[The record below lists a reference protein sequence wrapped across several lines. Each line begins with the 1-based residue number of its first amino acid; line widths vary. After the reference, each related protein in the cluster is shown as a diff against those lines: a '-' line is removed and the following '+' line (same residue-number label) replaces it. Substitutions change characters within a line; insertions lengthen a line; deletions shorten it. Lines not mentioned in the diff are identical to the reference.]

1 MYQFGV
7 GALFAKFP
15 DGSSVEFGTL
25 QDCNVDFSF
34 DKKELYGRNQFPV
47 KIARAKGKVDCKAT
61 YADIKA
67 EALNIVLNGSI
78 SNGELKVAEPFNAT
92 VPNSGEVPIDLPTG
106 AALNQVLKVYNVSG
120 TTKVPMVEVDTPT
133 PTVSGTYYVDDADA
147 AVAGSCTYA
156 LTTNFVVGDTV
167 TVEGQTFTA
176 VASAPSVGEFEV
188 GSTIAQSIVNLVT
201 VINND
206 AAINANYTATSTN
219 TDFTLTE
226 NSAGGGNTPGVI
238 TVSGTGVITSGTPTQ
253 SKAGSVLKIVFS
265 SIDAGLPV
273 QYQYDYT
280 VNTGKSVEI
289 KNAMMGTAPVFE
301 AEFYAALD
309 GNPITVVLNN
319 CTSEKLTMNFKNEDF
334 TIPDFSFSAFSDAA
348 DVVGHIYLS
357 E

>member
-67 EALNIVLNGSI
+67 EALNIVLNGNI
-78 SNGELKVAEPFNAT
+78 SNGELKVAEPFNVT
-92 VPNSGEVPIDLPTG
+92 VPESGEVVIDLPTG

-120 TTKVPMVEVDTPT
+120 TTKVPMTEVQTT
-133 PTVSGTYYVDDADA
+133 PTVSGTYFVDDGNA
-147 AVAGSCTYA
+147 AVAGSCTYT
-156 LTTNFVVGDTV
+156 LTTNFVAGDTV
-167 TVEGQTFTA
+167 AVEGQTFTA
-176 VASAPSVGEFEV
+176 VTSAPAVNEFEV
-188 GSTIAQSIVNLVT
+188 GLTISQSIANLVALINSNA
-201 VINND
+201 VIN
-206 AAINANYTATSTN
+206 AKFTASATDTN
-219 TDFTLTE
+219 FTLTE
-226 NSAGGGNTPGVI
+226 TSAGGGNTPGAI
-238 TVSGTGVITSGTPTQ
+238 TVTGTGVIVTGTPTE
-253 SKAGSVLKIVFS
+253 SKAGSALKIVFATA
-265 SIDAGLPV
+265 DEGLAV

-280 VNTGKSVEI
+280 VSTGKSVEI

>member
-67 EALNIVLNGSI
+67 EALNIVLNGTI
-78 SNGELKVAEPFNAT
+78 SNGELKVAEQLNVT
-92 VPNSGEVPIDLPTG
+92 VPAGGTVAIDLPTG

-120 TTKVPMVEVDTPT
+120 TTKVPMTEVQTT
-133 PTVSGTYYVDDADA
+133 PTVAGTYYVDDGNA
-147 AVAGSCTYA
+147 AVAGARTYT
-156 LTTNFVVGDTV
+156 LTTNFAASDTV
-167 TVEGQTFTA
+167 TIEGQTFTA
-176 VASAPSVGEFEV
+176 VASSPSAGEFEV
-188 GSTIAQSIVNLVT
+188 GVTIADSITNLVAL
-201 VINND
+201 INNT
-206 AAINANYTATSTN
+206 AAINTVYTASKTST
-219 TDFTLTE
+219 TFTLTE
-226 NSAGGGNTPGVI
+226 IAAGGGNTPGTI
-238 TVSGTGVITSGTPTQ
+238 TVSGTGVITSGTATTSQ
-253 SKAGSVLKIVFS
+253 AGSTLSIVFATA
-265 SIDAGLPV
+265 DEGLAV

-280 VNTGKSVEI
+280 VATGKSVEI

-301 AEFYAALD
+301 VEFYAALD